1 MGLIQSRIHR
11 FQESLMS
18 PVMSDEFHGTTKN
31 LKNFIPNLL
40 KRLMAVYIEITLHGK
55 NTGAGTRTTLLLP
68 SIILR
73 TMFLTD
79 IWYT

>member
-1 MGLIQSRIHR
+1 M
-11 FQESLMS
+11 SL
-18 PVMSDEFHGTTKN
+18 VMSDEFHGTTKN
-31 LKNFIPNLL
+31 LKSFIPNLL
-40 KRLMAVYIEITLHGK
+40 KRHMAVYIETTLHGK

>member
-1 MGLIQSRIHR
+1 
-11 FQESLMS
+11 
-18 PVMSDEFHGTTKN
+18 MSDEFHGTTKN

-55 NTGAGTRTTLLLP
+55 NIGAGTRTTHLLP

-73 TMFLTD
+73 TMYLTD
-79 IWYT
+79 IWFT